1 MESDVE
7 DQDMF
12 TTTLSNTSVNLVQR
26 LLFSYLSNQS
36 HYDLYNNNYPVMNS
50 STIESN
56 VSSNIKSLF
65 SYQTVSDTSHN
76 TSIGSISNLTTT
88 INDTSVKS
96 DMEKLNEFMTMLRSQ
111 VLIEKIIYSF
121 LFVIGSLGN
130 SFVLYNLFQ
139 PKFKS
144 KMNYLIRHL
153 AVADLM
159 VIFLTIGVE
168 LIWRITIKWETGELG
183 CKIVQFWRIF
193 PLYLTSLM
201 MICISVDRFYAF
213 VFPLTI
219 FKSKERNY
227 YLIVTSYVISFIA
240 SIPQVILFL
249 LHNSISRLLQTYP
262 FILYLFP
269 FVILN
274 QKNCS

>member
-7 DQDMF
+7 DQNLL
-12 TTTLSNTSVNLVQR
+12 TSLRNTSVNLAHGYFQ
-26 LLFSYLSNQS
+26 SYLNNQS
-36 HYDLYNNNYPVMNS
+36 NYDSYNYPVINT

-56 VSSNIKSLF
+56 LDLF
-65 SYQTVSDTSHN
+65 SYQMASDTSHN
-76 TSIGSISNLTTT
+76 ASMGSISNLTT
-88 INDTSVKS
+88 INVTNVQS
-96 DMEKLNEFMTMLRSQ
+96 DAEKLDEFMTMLRSQ

-121 LFVIGSLGN
+121 LFVVGSLGN

-168 LIWRITIKWETGELG
+168 LIWRITIKWETGEVG

-193 PLYLTSLM
+193 PLYLTSFM

-219 FKSKERNY
+219 FKSKERNF
-227 YLIVTSYVISFIA
+227 YLIVTSYVVSFIA
-240 SIPQVILFL
+240 SIPQVRII
-249 LHNSISRLLQTYP
+249 NSVSSISFTSFELLS
-262 FILYLFP
+262 LYFNKL
-269 FVILN
+269 VGSVCATTM
-274 QKNCS
+274 K